1 MNTIFGIPTTSIMM
15 TLLILFGI
23 VAAMVLLLIVR
34 NPVIFK
40 LGVRNIP
47 RRPAQTILIVIGLML
62 STLIIAAAF
71 TTGDTLSSS
80 IRGEVLD
87 IAGQQDERVMMKTGT
102 TDSSPQTGARMPQT
116 L

>member
-1 MNTIFGIPTTSIMM
+1 MLV
-15 TLLILFGI
+15 LLVLFGL
-23 VAAMVLLLIVR
+23 VALVTLAVLIR
-34 NPVIFK
+34 NPVVFK

-47 RRPAQTILIVIGLML
+47 RRPSQTILIVIGLML

-87 IAGQQDERVMMKTGT
+87 IWRAAG
-102 TDSSPQTGARMPQT
+102 RMGCAEDRSE
-116 L
+116 